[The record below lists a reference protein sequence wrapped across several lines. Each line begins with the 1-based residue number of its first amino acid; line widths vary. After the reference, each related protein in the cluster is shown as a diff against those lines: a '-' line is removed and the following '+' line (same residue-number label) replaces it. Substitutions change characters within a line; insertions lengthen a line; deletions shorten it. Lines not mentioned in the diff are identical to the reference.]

1 MTQMKKTNGQG
12 HIHGHGRAGSQPRS
26 HSKDTQ
32 EPMWER
38 GVGKSDQGGIPL
50 TPLASQIGSKHCS
63 GRTLEGCLVT
73 AGQQRS
79 RSQAPGREREEKADG
94 GTGGRD
100 RWQVRQHGQVRKD
113 QPPHTRLASSAME
126 CSPGCAESQP
136 AAPPAAPQQLSQDMT
151 WAPNA
156 GSRDV
161 LPHGT
166 PTTLTLCRREPCG
179 SRWTPQVGSSA
190 GQSAGSSGVRA
201 GCLRGQPRP
210 WASLGPVFQ

>member
-1 MTQMKKTNGQG
+1 MLTQMKKTNGQG
-12 HIHGHGRAGSQPRS
+12 HISGHGRAGSQPRS

-38 GVGKSDQGGIPL
+38 GGGESDQGRIPL
-50 TPLASQIGSKHCS
+50 APLASQIGSKHCS

-79 RSQAPGREREEKADG
+79 HSQAPGREQEEKADG

-100 RWQVRQHGQVRKD
+100 RWQDRQHGQVRKD

-136 AAPPAAPQQLSQDMT
+136 PAPPAAPQQLSQDTT

-161 LPHGT
+161 IPHGT
-166 PTTLTLCRREPCG
+166 PTTLTLSKREPCG
-179 SRWTPQVGSSA
+179 SRWTPRWAFQLD
-190 GQSAGSSGVRA
+190 RA
-201 GCLRGQPRP
+201 QGAQ
-210 WASLGPVFQ
+210 A